1 LEVFSAEMKEGKD
14 FEMASTLREVEAGLG
29 GRKKALKQCKSIMI
43 PSFALPAMPS
53 PACTI
58 ASSLQF
64 TPSSPVTPVGSRIPW
79 QNGESVVKKMA
90 ESAHE
95 KRQDRQ
101 KRPLASS

>member
-79 QNGESVVKKMA
+79 QNEENITSTAKQIYGDGKA
-90 ESAHE
+90 W
-95 KRQDRQ
+95 
-101 KRPLASS
+101 